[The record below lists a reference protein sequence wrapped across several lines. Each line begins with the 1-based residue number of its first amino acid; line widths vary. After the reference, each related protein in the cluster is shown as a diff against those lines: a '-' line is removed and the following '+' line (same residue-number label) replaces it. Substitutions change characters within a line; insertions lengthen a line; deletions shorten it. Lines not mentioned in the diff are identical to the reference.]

1 MWMEGRIPFP
11 NFSQLF
17 CTCSNPGVVRTRLII
32 AAAMKNQESRLCDFS
47 LCPFIAAKERL
58 QESAKGKLMTVPAL
72 FSNAR
77 FRTVVAVIFILGA
90 LYAIINIFVLGGD
103 DFVFK
108 LNSFMVSPLAA
119 LAAILATHLWR
130 QMKRGAQS
138 RFLWG
143 GLFLGWICWAI
154 AETLWA
160 AYSLAGEDP
169 YPSWADLFFLAGF
182 VPLSFGFISRLR
194 GLPRKPEI
202 THQLVIWLISFVV
215 ISVTTF
221 FILIPIIQEYDPALI
236 QESLLGLFYPL
247 ADLFLLLLVMNLL
260 FTYGP
265 GDYGLGWRL
274 ILVGF
279 IAVTISDLFFAYAD
293 WNSLYY
299 PDGQANLLSTLIVD
313 VLYNV
318 SYMLWALGIYALY
331 LLLREHRTFSI
342 DFQPRTTTNAHIFL
356 FTNRDETI
364 IEASQNYFDLFPS
377 QDPCGRSLAG
387 ALGLPGEE
395 LLIIHGKLE
404 RDRKLTDYPV
414 FLQNTSGISQK
425 GWLCGLSIAS
435 RPHEYE
441 GSIVVLRIF
450 LEQEA
455 DQGLNQYERSLV
467 PYVLE
472 RTGSSEYESIRLL
485 LLDYYLGYIKSLFNL
500 TLGEGGA
507 AMSQALLDELQ
518 AHARQNGWQLHF
530 NPQTILHSEVQS
542 PVLLADALPALL
554 EIAKRFVSQLTDE
567 DTVEQEMKKI
577 DEQFGEAVH
586 TTVLSLRDRSKSR
599 T

>member
-1 MWMEGRIPFP
+1 
-11 NFSQLF
+11 
-17 CTCSNPGVVRTRLII
+17 
-32 AAAMKNQESRLCDFS
+32 
-47 LCPFIAAKERL
+47 
-58 QESAKGKLMTVPAL
+58 MTVPAL
-72 FSNAR
+72 FSNGR
-77 FRTVVAVIFILGA
+77 FRTVVAVIIILGA
-90 LYAIINIFVLGGD
+90 LYAIINVFVLGGD

-108 LNSFMVSPLAA
+108 LNSFIVSPLAA
-119 LAAILATHLWR
+119 LTAILATHLWR

-154 AETLWA
+154 AESLWA

-169 YPSWADLFFLAGF
+169 YPSWADMFFLVGYI
-182 VPLSFGFISRLR
+182 PLSFGFISRLR
-194 GLPRKPEI
+194 GLPRKLEI
-202 THQLVIWLISFVV
+202 SHQLVVWLISLFV

-236 QESLLGLFYPL
+236 VESLLGLFYPL
-247 ADLFLLLLVMNLL
+247 ADLFLLLLVLNLL

-279 IAVTISDLFFAYAD
+279 ITVTISDLFFAYSD
-293 WNSLYY
+293 WNGLYY
-299 PDGQANLLSTLIVD
+299 PDGRANLLSTLIVD
-313 VLYNV
+313 VLYSA
-318 SYMLWALGIYALY
+318 SYVLWSLGIYALY
-331 LLLREHRTFSI
+331 LLLREHRTFTI
-342 DFQPRTTTNAHIFL
+342 DFQPRTSTNAHIFL
-356 FTNRDETI
+356 FTNRDEMI

-377 QDPCGRSLAG
+377 QDPCGQSLAG
-387 ALGLPGEE
+387 ALGLPGNE
-395 LLIIHGKLE
+395 LLRIHDKLE

-414 FLQNTSGISQK
+414 FIQNASGISQK

-450 LEQEA
+450 LEEEA
-455 DQGLNQYERSLV
+455 DQGLNNYEKSLV

-485 LLDYYLGYIKSLFNL
+485 FLDYYLAYIKSLFNL

-518 AHARQNGWQLHF
+518 AHARQNDWQLRF
-530 NPQTILHSEVQS
+530 NPQTIVHSELKS
-542 PVLLADALPALL
+542 PVILADALTALL
-554 EIAKRFVSQLTDE
+554 ETAKRFVSQLTDE
-567 DTVEQEMKKI
+567 DTVEREMEKI
-577 DEQFGEAVH
+577 DAQFGGKIHE
-586 TTVLSLRDRSKSR
+586 TVQSLRGSMRSIA
-599 T
+599 